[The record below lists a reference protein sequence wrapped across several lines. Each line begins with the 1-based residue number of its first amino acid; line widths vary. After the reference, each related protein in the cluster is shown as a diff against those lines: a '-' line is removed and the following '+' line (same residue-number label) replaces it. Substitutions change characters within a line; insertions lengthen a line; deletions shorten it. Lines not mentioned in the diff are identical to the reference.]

1 MNVAI
6 DTLNILKEISSI
18 TPANA
23 ILVRFASS
31 RLRFGYVS
39 SYSVTA
45 SFQFTFYKDTE
56 ANEQDYVEFG
66 LFCTDICKSPDRG
79 LNGK

>member
-23 ILVRFASS
+23 IFW
-31 RLRFGYVS
+31 
-39 SYSVTA
+39 
-45 SFQFTFYKDTE
+45 
-56 ANEQDYVEFG
+56 FG
-66 LFCTDICKSPDRG
+66 LRPPDYD
-79 LNGK
+79 